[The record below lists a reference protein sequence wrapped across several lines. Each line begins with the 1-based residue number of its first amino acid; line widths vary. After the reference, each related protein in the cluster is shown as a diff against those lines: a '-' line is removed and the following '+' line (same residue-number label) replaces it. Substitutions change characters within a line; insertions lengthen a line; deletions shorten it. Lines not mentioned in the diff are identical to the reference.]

1 MERPDL
7 IPISLGDYWR
17 LTTKTALKDF
27 AWGRDLSISTAI
39 ALLGAFVQVWGKMI
53 PLHDRRVF
61 VLSIVAPYVLFLGI
75 HLALRFARAPWK
87 VHQEREM
94 ELKKAIIE
102 VEDELD
108 AEKAKE
114 RSPKLFLEYSS
125 MIASSNVDVH
135 SGLVLK
141 NAGETAFNIKLE
153 AEVVSGLTLQFENP
167 PQNLEKDHDW
177 AIGVRAGTIEFDRH
191 IFRPFGGVL
200 SVQISSFFERLAKQS
215 DECSITVTITS
226 RSYDRWLVE
235 RKARIRMDS
244 FTGRIWCE
252 LV

>member
-7 IPISLGDYWR
+7 IPISLRDYWN
-17 LTTKTALKDF
+17 LTTETALKNF

-39 ALLGAFVQVWGKMI
+39 ALLGACVQVWGKMI
-53 PLHDRRVF
+53 PQHDRKVF

-75 HLALRFARAPWK
+75 HLAMRFASAPWK
-87 VHQEREM
+87 VHQEREI
-94 ELKKAIIE
+94 ELKKAIIKIQ
-102 VEDELD
+102 DELE

-141 NAGETAFNIKLE
+141 NSGETAFNIKLD
-153 AEVVSGLTLQFENP
+153 AEIVSGLTLQFENP
-167 PQNLEKDHDW
+167 PQSLEKGHEL
-177 AIGVRAGTIEFDRH
+177 AIGVRAGSIEFDRN
-191 IFRPFGGVL
+191 IFRPIGGVL
-200 SVQISSFFERLAKQS
+200 SIQIPSFFELLAKQT
-215 DECSITVTITS
+215 DDCGIMVTITC

-235 RKARIRMDS
+235 TKVRIKMDP

-252 LV
+252 LA

>member
-1 MERPDL
+1 MERPNL
-7 IPISLGDYWR
+7 IPISLRDYLR
-17 LTTKTALKDF
+17 LITKTALKDF

-39 ALLGAFVQVWGKMI
+39 ALLGAFVQVWGKI
-53 PLHDRRVF
+53 VPLHDRKVF
-61 VLSIVAPYVLFLGI
+61 VLSIGAPYVLFLGI

-87 VHQEREM
+87 VYCGREI
-94 ELKKAIIE
+94 ELKKAIIDIQ
-102 VEDELD
+102 DELE

-125 MIASSNVDVH
+125 MIASSNVDAH

-167 PQNLEKDHDW
+167 PQSLEKDHDR
-177 AIGVRAGTIEFDRH
+177 AIGVRAGTIEFDRR
-191 IFRPFGGVL
+191 IFRPIGGVL
-200 SVQISSFFERLAKQS
+200 SIQIPSFFERLAQQT
-215 DECSITVTITS
+215 DECSVTVTITC

-235 RKARIRMDS
+235 TKTRIRMDS
-244 FTGRIWCE
+244 FAGRIWCE
-252 LV
+252 LA